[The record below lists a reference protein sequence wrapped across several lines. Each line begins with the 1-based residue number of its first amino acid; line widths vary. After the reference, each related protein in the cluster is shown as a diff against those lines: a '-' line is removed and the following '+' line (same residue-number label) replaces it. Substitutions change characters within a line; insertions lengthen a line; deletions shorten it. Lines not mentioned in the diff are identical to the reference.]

1 MQVMS
6 TWGPGDRMRFR
17 TAMAIH
23 GQTQATCASRLV
35 ELGAPSADQGAVS
48 RWMTGR
54 TVAPRSR
61 ALLAIQ
67 IYIDEAGIA
76 PDDSAPAEQT
86 SDEDGFMEAVRG
98 LTDEP
103 LLGPRQ
109 AAFVD
114 AQIARLASGSPMSE
128 ADDAARRSLVQILNL
143 ASDGT

>member
-1 MQVMS
+1 
-6 TWGPGDRMRFR
+6 
-17 TAMAIH
+17 
-23 GQTQATCASRLV
+23 
-35 ELGAPSADQGAVS
+35 
-48 RWMTGR
+48 MTGR